1 MKIDT
6 LRIASVALLGAA
18 GLALLAAYALIA
30 SFLYLEPSLPTV
42 DAMATGSLPVPL
54 RIYTGSGQ
62 LIAQIGEKTPCAR
75 GL

>member
-1 MKIDT
+1 MKIGT
-6 LRIASVALLGAA
+6 LRIASATLLGAV

-54 RIYTGSGQ
+54 RIYLVGGLQ
-62 LIAQIGEKTPCAR
+62 LWPPE
-75 GL
+75 